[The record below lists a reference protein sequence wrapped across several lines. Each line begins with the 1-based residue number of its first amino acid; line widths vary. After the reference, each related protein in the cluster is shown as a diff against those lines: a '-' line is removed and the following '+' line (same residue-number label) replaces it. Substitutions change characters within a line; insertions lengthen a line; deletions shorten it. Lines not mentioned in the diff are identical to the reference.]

1 MNKIKINIKRL
12 LYKIRYNLM
21 TPQNIV
27 LAIALVIAAGWVWG
41 SLNMMTRNYQLQH
54 QLSDRKRQLALTQ
67 IDVDNMR
74 LAQKYYKTEEFLELS
89 ARESLNV
96 VKPGEKVLLLE
107 PAPPEALE
115 KDAKNAHKARE
126 KTANQRG
133 SNLDQW
139 INFLFGGNRPT

>member
-1 MNKIKINIKRL
+1 
-12 LYKIRYNLM
+12 M